1 MSGVNSGST
10 SLSSSRHG
18 SIGEAVRPLGA
29 RANQAQHLQHQE
41 DIAPQPQLDP
51 VATLWMGDLERHMN
65 EAFILKAFE
74 TMGHVPTQVRVITKM
89 TTTRM
94 RKSAGYCFVSF
105 DSRQSAEAA
114 LAELNGTVIPR
125 THPVKIFYLNW
136 AHSHAG
142 EKPPEDRVHSLYVG
156 NLPPH
161 INDHALLMFFKER
174 YPSCRGAKVVFD
186 DQGKSRGFGFL
197 RFASQRD
204 QQRCLDEMN
213 QQPGCDS
220 DKLSVSFAY
229 PTKGQ
234 GRQPGVRQP
243 QGQHQPRP
251 RRHAPHA
258 GPQAGQPTF
267 NIINLGHGQIPEQL
281 ALQLAALNQA
291 GRLGNVVTVGAM
303 PGVDYQPQMMGGP
316 MYPGQPRQM
325 MRQRMAPMP
334 HPWQAQHT
342 QMGSFSV
349 PPSTPSG
356 PSAWSSTW
364 TGAPYQQQALPMQRQ
379 SGMVPSQSSN
389 AFSMGELDAALD
401 ESPNPQLYDPV
412 TGGFG
417 DVPSSDT
424 QDAVG
429 GDSRFDPSP
438 FGRFDLGGGSGRRQH
453 LATMSSHSYDM
464 APLGGP
470 SLADDF
476 NPMF

>member
-1 MSGVNSGST
+1 MLQVPFVRTHWNFPFDLFVSSVVPLRCFNFFRHPT
-10 SLSSSRHG
+10 SSASHDTVPFNFFEHVVFLLPLPPPLAAAASS
-18 SIGEAVRPLGA
+18 
-29 RANQAQHLQHQE
+29 
-41 DIAPQPQLDP
+41 
-51 VATLWMGDLERHMN
+51 
-65 EAFILKAFE
+65 FE
-74 TMGHVPTQVRVITKM
+74 TTMWLLHLCLHLLI
-89 TTTRM
+89 
-94 RKSAGYCFVSF
+94 CWC
-105 DSRQSAEAA
+105 
-114 LAELNGTVIPR
+114 LI
-125 THPVKIFYLNW
+125 
-136 AHSHAG
+136 
-142 EKPPEDRVHSLYVG
+142 
-156 NLPPH
+156 NL
-161 INDHALLMFFKER
+161 
-174 YPSCRGAKVVFD
+174 S
-186 DQGKSRGFGFL
+186 GFGFL